1 MTIAAHVFIE
11 VFNYLG
17 PIAVVTMMVFC
28 QFCKH
33 VTQLNVIK
41 FYIFHNQTSIL
52 NNVALLVDGC
62 VFRLFVFEH
71 NLQLMLSIIVQHA
84 VRYMLRTCNVINVN
98 DQLGIQPKFKS
109 QLGISV
115 GCVNVETYGYVF
127 HGVSKLQ
134 LLSQFDQ
141 QKNQL
146 FGL

>member
-1 MTIAAHVFIE
+1 MTVTAHLFIE
-11 VFNYLG
+11 VFNYLWL
-17 PIAVVTMMVFC
+17 IAVVTVIVFC

-33 VTQLNVIK
+33 VTQLDVIK
-41 FYIFHNQTSIL
+41 FYIFHNQTGIL

-71 NLQLMLSIIVQHA
+71 NLQLMLSIIVRHA
-84 VRYMLRTCNVINVN
+84 VRYMLRTCNVININ
-98 DQLGIQPKFKS
+98 DQLRIQPKFKS

-115 GCVNVETYGYVF
+115 GCVNIKTYGYVF

-134 LLSQFDQ
+134 LLNQFDQ

>member
-1 MTIAAHVFIE
+1 
-11 VFNYLG
+11 
-17 PIAVVTMMVFC
+17 
-28 QFCKH
+28 
-33 VTQLNVIK
+33 
-41 FYIFHNQTSIL
+41 
-52 NNVALLVDGC
+52 
-62 VFRLFVFEH
+62 
-71 NLQLMLSIIVQHA
+71 
-84 VRYMLRTCNVINVN
+84 
-98 DQLGIQPKFKS
+98 LGIQPKFKS